1 MKTRPRCGP
10 GGSLFAPGE
19 ISLEERSEYRLALS
33 THGPR
38 PAPGP
43 SQHGSEAPVPRG
55 WTRERRPRQAL
66 PCVEPDS

>member
-10 GGSLFAPGE
+10 GGSLFSPGK
-19 ISLEERSEYRLALS
+19 IPLEERSEYRLAPS

-43 SQHGSEAPVPRG
+43 SLHGPGAPAPRAG
-55 WTRERRPRQAL
+55 HSCLWR
-66 PCVEPDS
+66 